1 MRGDRTAFF
10 YQDVELSI
18 RMAFSRKAPA
28 RNARHI
34 LQLNREASLPI
45 SAELNGSKSMKTKA
59 GKFRKSRRLRLNISS
74 GWGAE
79 RKFTPEPP
87 DWRRIETAYG
97 HQFNDAD
104 RDAIVVLVDKYFFW
118 QPSEAR
124 APFVDDATRYLDRL
138 EKVAKRFWD
147 VLLEQSQTPMTGV
160 GDHAHIAEE
169 AEMRGVAIGFV
180 QSHFGRHLKQFDFRR
195 QTDWRALLEVM
206 GACIPA
212 LAKTREY
219 ITEEAA
225 RVGFAEGSAWNQM
238 IWDLIGFADARAL
251 PSRVTHFDD
260 PNQASSFVRF
270 VRELQLTFPKE
281 FRRHE
286 TSNASLTEAI
296 TVARRQT
303 RRAIASREAQ
313 KTNSPDQPT

>member
-1 MRGDRTAFF
+1 
-10 YQDVELSI
+10 
-18 RMAFSRKAPA
+18 
-28 RNARHI
+28 
-34 LQLNREASLPI
+34 
-45 SAELNGSKSMKTKA
+45 MKIKA

-104 RDAIVVLVDKYFFW
+104 RDAIIVLVDKYFFW

-138 EKVAKRFWD
+138 EKTAKRFWD
-147 VLLEQSQTPMTGV
+147 VLLEQEQIPMTGV
-160 GDHAHIAEE
+160 GDQAHIAEE
-169 AEMRGVAIGFV
+169 AHMRSVAIGFV

-212 LAKTREY
+212 FVKTREY
-219 ITEEAA
+219 ITGEAA
-225 RVGFAEGSAWNQM
+225 RVGFVEGRTWDQLMWN
-238 IWDLIGFADARAL
+238 LTEFANERHL
-251 PSRVTHFDD
+251 PSGVSKFDD
-260 PNQASSFVRF
+260 PASASPFVHF
-270 VRELQLTFPKE
+270 VRELQRTFPDQ
-281 FRRHE
+281 FQRHE
-286 TSNASLTEAI
+286 ASNAALAEAI
-296 TVARRQT
+296 TVARRQIK
-303 RRAIASREAQ
+303 RSLAWRDAQ
-313 KTNSPDQPT
+313 KINAPEQPN